1 MSEKSAKVI
10 KDKIVSYKV
19 KKPDEPKAE
28 VKQEK
33 PKAPAP
39 VEMNEALSRPEFL
52 QGTTYRMKPPVVDN
66 AMYIT
71 INDVILN
78 RGTEFESIR
87 PYEIFINSRDVQ
99 HLQWVNALTL
109 ILSATFRKGGDIA
122 FIAEELRS
130 VYDPNGGY
138 FKKGG
143 IYMNSI
149 VAEIGYII
157 EQHFKSIGLIEEQEM
172 SAEVKA
178 ILAEKRAQAEGK
190 SKADDEA
197 EDDGGYPANATVCT
211 KCHTK
216 AVIMVNGCNS
226 CLSCGDSKCG

>member
-1 MSEKSAKVI
+1 MSDESVKVLG
-10 KDKIVSYKV
+10 DKIVAYKV
-19 KKPDEPKAE
+19 KKPGD
-28 VKQEK
+28 VQEK
-33 PKAPAP
+33 ETEQNQSSVQPI
-39 VEMNEALSRPEFL
+39 EMNEALSRPEFL

-78 RGTEFESIR
+78 KGTEFETIR

-143 IYMNSI
+143 VYMNSI

-157 EQHFKSIGLIEEQEM
+157 EQHFKAIGLIKDEKM
-172 SAEVKA
+172 SASVKA
-178 ILAEKRAQAEGK
+178 ILEEKRAQAER
-190 SKADDEA
+190 A
-197 EDDGGYPANATVCT
+197 EDSENEDGDSGFPSNSTVCS

-216 AVIMVNGCNS
+216 AVIVMDGCAT
-226 CLSCGDSKCG
+226 CLSCGDSKCN

>member
-1 MSEKSAKVI
+1 MTEKSAKVLN
-10 KDKIVSYKV
+10 DKIVGYKV
-19 KKPDEPKAE
+19 KKPGEPQEDVKKE
-28 VKQEK
+28 VVKGLE
-33 PKAPAP
+33 PI
-39 VEMNEALSRPEFL
+39 EMNEALSRPEFL
-52 QGTTYRMKPPVVDN
+52 RGTTYRMKPPVVDN

-78 RGTEFESIR
+78 KGTEFESIR
-87 PYEIFINSRDVQ
+87 PFEIFINSRDVQ

-143 IYMNSI
+143 VYMNSI

-157 EQHFKSIGLIEEQEM
+157 EQHFKSIGLIKSEGM
-172 SAEVKA
+172 SEEVKA
-178 ILAEKRAQAEGK
+178 LLAEKRAQAK
-190 SKADDEA
+190 DQNDTSDES
-197 EDDGGYPANATVCT
+197 DDGGYPPSATVCP

-226 CLSCGDSKCG
+226 CLSCGDSKCS